1 MKKSKTSAILTDM
14 HLWVPV
20 GILILGIILLMSLR

>member
-1 MKKSKTSAILTDM
+1 MKRSKLVAILTDV

-20 GILILGIILLMSLR
+20 GVLILGIILLMSLR